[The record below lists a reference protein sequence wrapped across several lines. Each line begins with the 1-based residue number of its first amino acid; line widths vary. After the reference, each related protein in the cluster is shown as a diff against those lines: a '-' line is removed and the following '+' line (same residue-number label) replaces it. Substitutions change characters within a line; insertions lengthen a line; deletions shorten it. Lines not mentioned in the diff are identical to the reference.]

1 MGDNTWLKILIDADP
16 RLVEPISDFLVG
28 MMEAGVE
35 TGAPD
40 EPHSGTIICYLPKA
54 NPSGQEVAESV
65 SRVTAMV
72 QQLATLFRTEMPKV
86 TALLYAEEDWSAT
99 WKSHFSPFAI
109 VPGLVIAPTWE
120 EYQANPG
127 EKVITMDPGM
137 AFGTGHHATTTLC
150 LELLQHALSEE
161 PGGSVLDVGTGTGI
175 LGMASLHFGASRVL
189 AIDNDPE
196 AVRAAA
202 DNVAY
207 NGMQQAMAAM
217 LTPLAKIEDE
227 YDLVVANIVHD
238 VLLELG
244 EDLARSTR
252 VGGMLILSGLL
263 AGKQVESI
271 EGYFRKQ
278 HFSPLERRERGEW
291 AALSLRRQG

>member
-1 MGDNTWLKILIDADP
+1 
-16 RLVEPISDFLVG
+16 
-28 MMEAGVE
+28 
-35 TGAPD
+35 
-40 EPHSGTIICYLPKA
+40 
-54 NPSGQEVAESV
+54 
-65 SRVTAMV
+65 
-72 QQLATLFRTEMPKV
+72 
-86 TALLYAEEDWSAT
+86 
-99 WKSHFSPFAI
+99 
-109 VPGLVIAPTWE
+109 
-120 EYQANPG
+120 
-127 EKVITMDPGM
+127 
-137 AFGTGHHATTTLC
+137 
-150 LELLQHALSEE
+150 
-161 PGGSVLDVGTGTGI
+161 
-175 LGMASLHFGASRVL
+175 
-189 AIDNDPE
+189 
-196 AVRAAA
+196 
-202 DNVAY
+202 
-207 NGMQQAMAAM
+207 MQQAMAAM